1 MALFIFTILRRRVV
15 RLVNFLYLYNYNYH
29 LRYLALV
36 LDRAIPSPSSE
47 EGSSIYSLSS
57 EPISFVIDKQLQ
69 IIIIVRTPLY
79 LIIKIDPT
87 IVPSLNS
94 FLWITPSSRNF
105 KKLVARSTIHQPYQ
119 HYILTLIKDYIKTF
133 LWVSLWN
140 LVGFVGFI
148 NNNYKFSCY

>member
-1 MALFIFTILRRRVV
+1 MRF
-15 RLVNFLYLYNYNYH
+15 VNFLYLYNYNYH

-36 LDRAIPSPSSE
+36 LDRAIPSPTLKKR
-47 EGSSIYSLSS
+47 EGSPIYSLSS

-105 KKLVARSTIHQPYQ
+105 KKLIPRSTIHQPYQ
-119 HYILTLIKDYIKTF
+119 HYKLISIKSNVKTF
-133 LWVSLWN
+133 LWVFCGTWWVLWV
-140 LVGFVGFI
+140 L
-148 NNNYKFSCY
+148 

>member
-1 MALFIFTILRRRVV
+1 MS
-15 RLVNFLYLYNYNYH
+15 YLYYYNYSYH
-29 LRYLALV
+29 LRYFALV

-47 EGSSIYSLSS
+47 EVSPIYSLSS

-105 KKLVARSTIHQPYQ
+105 NQLIPRSTIHQPYQ
-119 HYILTLIKDYIKTF
+119 YYKLALIKDYFKTKIK
-133 LWVSLWN
+133 N
-140 LVGFVGFI
+140 LAMLQRIIIDYAKG
-148 NNNYKFSCY
+148 

>member
-1 MALFIFTILRRRVV
+1 M
-15 RLVNFLYLYNYNYH
+15 
-29 LRYLALV
+29 RYFALV

-47 EGSSIYSLSS
+47 EVSPIYSLSS

-87 IVPSLNS
+87 IVPSLNL
-94 FLWITPSSRNF
+94 FLWISPSSRNF
-105 KKLVARSTIHQPYQ
+105 NQLIPRSTKHQPYQ
-119 HYILTLIKDYIKTF
+119 HYKLALIKSNVKTF
-133 LWVSLWN
+133 LWVFLWN

-148 NNNYKFSCY
+148 NNNYNFTCYIAKNRNKLCKGLN

>member
-94 FLWITPSSRNF
+94 FLWISPSSRNF
-105 KKLVARSTIHQPYQ
+105 KSVAARSTKHQPY
-119 HYILTLIKDYIKTF
+119 HNYKLTLTKYYFKT
-133 LWVSLWN
+133 L
-140 LVGFVGFI
+140 FI
-148 NNNYKFSCY
+148 NYKFTCYFAKNRSNLNKGKF

>member
-1 MALFIFTILRRRVV
+1 MSS
-15 RLVNFLYLYNYNYH
+15 LYLYNYNYH

-36 LDRAIPSPSSE
+36 LDRASLYPNTINKKFKYMEDSST
-47 EGSSIYSLSS
+47 YSLSY

-119 HYILTLIKDYIKTF
+119 GYKLTSIKYNVKTF

>member
-1 MALFIFTILRRRVV
+1 MS
-15 RLVNFLYLYNYNYH
+15 YLYYYNYSYH
-29 LRYLALV
+29 LRYFALV
-36 LDRAIPSPSSE
+36 LDRAISSPSLKKR

-94 FLWITPSSRNF
+94 FLWISPSSRNF
-105 KKLVARSTIHQPYQ
+105 NKLIPRSTKHQPYQ
-119 HYILTLIKDYIKTF
+119 HYKLALIKDYFKTKIK
-133 LWVSLWN
+133 N
-140 LVGFVGFI
+140 LAMLQRIIIDYAKG
-148 NNNYKFSCY
+148 

>member
-1 MALFIFTILRRRVV
+1 M

-105 KKLVARSTIHQPYQ
+105 NCLAARSTIHQPYQ

-148 NNNYKFSCY
+148 NNNYNFTCYFAKNHNKLCKGLI

>member
-1 MALFIFTILRRRVV
+1 MSS
-15 RLVNFLYLYNYNYH
+15 LYLYNHNYH
-29 LRYLALV
+29 LRYFALV

-47 EGSSIYSLSS
+47 EVSPIYSLSS

-94 FLWITPSSRNF
+94 FLWISPFGRNF
-105 KKLVARSTIHQPYQ
+105 KKLIPKSTIHQSYQ
-119 HYILTLIKDYIKTF
+119 HYKLISIKSNVKTF
-133 LWVSLWN
+133 LWVFLWN

-148 NNNYKFSCY
+148 NNNYNFTCYFAKNHNKLCKGLI

>member
-1 MALFIFTILRRRVV
+1 MS
-15 RLVNFLYLYNYNYH
+15 YLYYYNYSYH
-29 LRYLALV
+29 LRYFALV

-47 EGSSIYSLSS
+47 EVSPIYSLSS

-94 FLWITPSSRNF
+94 FLRITPSSRNF
-105 KKLVARSTIHQPYQ
+105 KKPIPRSTKHQPYQ
-119 HYILTLIKDYIKTF
+119 HYKLALIKDYFKTKIK
-133 LWVSLWN
+133 N
-140 LVGFVGFI
+140 LAMLQRIIIDYAKG
-148 NNNYKFSCY
+148 